1 MIYSRSD
8 RSRKFSNPVTPRLYF
23 PLKSIPFDMMFIMAT
38 FVHRQEQLEAVN
50 REVKHFVYSKKKK
63 NFTSFRLH
71 AFRLFS
77 RLFAKPKYLHESCC
91 DFFILVLTC
100 ELLKKN

>member
-1 MIYSRSD
+1 MITRYTQEVD
-8 RSRKFSNPVTPRLYF
+8 RSRKFSNPVTPRLYL

-63 NFTSFRLH
+63 FYFFPSACFQIVQSSF
-71 AFRLFS
+71 S
-77 RLFAKPKYLHESCC
+77 AKPKYLHE
-91 DFFILVLTC
+91 
-100 ELLKKN
+100 

>member
-1 MIYSRSD
+1 
-8 RSRKFSNPVTPRLYF
+8 
-23 PLKSIPFDMMFIMAT
+23 MMFIMAT

-50 REVKHFVYSKKKK
+50 REVKHFVYRKKKK

-100 ELLKKN
+100 ELLKKIKNIKVYLMFKLIKDFDLFHSAVHLTTKHC

>member
-1 MIYSRSD
+1 
-8 RSRKFSNPVTPRLYF
+8 
-23 PLKSIPFDMMFIMAT
+23 MMFIMAT

-100 ELLKKN
+100 ELLKKIKNIKVYLMFKLIKDFDLFHLAVHLTTKHC

>member
-1 MIYSRSD
+1 
-8 RSRKFSNPVTPRLYF
+8 
-23 PLKSIPFDMMFIMAT
+23 MMFIMAT

-100 ELLKKN
+100 ELLKKIKNIKVYLMFKLIKDFDLFHSAVHLTTKHC